1 MQKLRIYISD
11 STNVF
16 YNLAL
21 EEQLV
26 TFSKEDI
33 LLFYVNT
40 DAVVIGKHQNPWKE
54 VDLTPINKNLD
65 THTVA
70 RRLSGGGT
78 VFHDNGNINFS
89 FIRNKEVD
97 FVNFREHIEPVSAA
111 LNALGIQNSISPRN
125 DIFVNEH
132 KVSGNAEHVNSKMKR
147 ILHHGTLLYDS
158 NIIKLNGSIRPK
170 NALDIKTHAVESVRS
185 PVMNIRSICD
195 LGDTQSFLD
204 KLISEIK
211 NYLEVASVEKIQP
224 EYMAVVQTLV
234 NDKYTTWNW
243 NFGHTPQ
250 FTYTNKL
257 GEEVK
262 IRKGKIEEIQS
273 SYLNTKET
281 ERYLGNYIDS
291 QGYFENGGMELSGQK
306 LENYFRFKIEIK

>member
-291 QGYFENGGMELSGQK
+291 QGYFENGGVELSGQK

>member
-1 MQKLRIYISD
+1 
-11 STNVF
+11 
-16 YNLAL
+16 
-21 EEQLV
+21 
-26 TFSKEDI
+26 
-33 LLFYVNT
+33 VNT

-54 VDLTPINKNLD
+54 VDLTPITKNLD

-89 FIRNKEVD
+89 FVRNKELD

-111 LNALGIQNSISPRN
+111 LKSLGIQNSISPRN

-132 KVSGNAEHVNSKMKR
+132 KISGNAEHVNSKVKR

-158 NIIKLNGSIRPK
+158 NIIKLNGSIKPK
-170 NALDIKTHAVESVRS
+170 KALNIKTHAVDSVRS

-204 KLISEIK
+204 KLISEIR
-211 NYLEVASVEKIQP
+211 NHLDVWSVKKIQP
-224 EYMAVVQTLV
+224 ENITEVCSLV
-234 NDKYTTWNW
+234 NDKYITWNW

-250 FTYTNKL
+250 FTYTNNL
-257 GEEVK
+257 GEEIKV
-262 IRKGKIEEIQS
+262 RKGKIEGIKS
-273 SYLNTKET
+273 TYLNPNET
-281 ERYLGNYIDS
+281 QRYLGNYIDS
-291 QGYFENGGMELSGQK
+291 QGYFENKGAVESGPKMED
-306 LENYFRFKIEIK
+306 YFRFKIEINDK

>member
-291 QGYFENGGMELSGQK
+291 QGYFENVGVELSGQK

>member
-89 FIRNKEVD
+89 FMRNKEVD
-97 FVNFREHIEPVSAA
+97 FVNFKEHIEPVSAA

-170 NALDIKTHAVESVRS
+170 NALNIKTHAVDSVRS

-204 KLISEIK
+204 KLILEIK
-211 NYLEVASVEKIQP
+211 NYIDVESVKKIQP
-224 EYMAVVQTLV
+224 EYMAVIQTLV

-257 GEEVK
+257 GDEVK
-262 IRKGKIEEIQS
+262 IRKGKIEEIKS

-291 QGYFENGGMELSGQK
+291 QGYFENGGVALSSQK

>member
-147 ILHHGTLLYDS
+147 ILHHGTLIYDS
-158 NIIKLNGSIRPK
+158 NIIKINGSIRPK

-291 QGYFENGGMELSGQK
+291 QGYFENGGVELSGQK

>member
-21 EEQLV
+21 EEYLV
-26 TFSKEDI
+26 TSNKEDI

-54 VDLTPINKNLD
+54 VDLTPINKNLE

-78 VFHDNGNINFS
+78 VFHDRGNINFS
-89 FIRNKEVD
+89 FVRNKEVD
-97 FVNFREHIEPVSAA
+97 FVNFKEHIEPVSAA
-111 LNALGIQNSISPRN
+111 LNSLGILNSISPRN

-132 KVSGNAEHVNSKMKR
+132 KISGNAEHVNSKVKR

-158 NIIKLNGSIRPK
+158 NIIKLNGSIKPRK
-170 NALDIKTHAVESVRS
+170 ALNIKTHAVDSVRS

-211 NYLEVASVEKIQP
+211 SNLGVQSVKKIQP
-224 EYMAVVQTLV
+224 ENIAEVCALV
-234 NDKYTTWNW
+234 NNKYTTWNW

-257 GEEVK
+257 GEEIKV
-262 IRKGKIEEIQS
+262 RKGKIEEIKS
-273 SYLNTKET
+273 SYLNPNET
-281 ERYLGNYIDS
+281 EKYLGNYIDS
-291 QGYFENGGMELSGQK
+291 QGYFENNGTVLSGQEI
-306 LENYFRFKIEIK
+306 ENYFRFKIEIK